1 MKALG
6 DWLYELKDWDT
17 PVLRR
22 TIVELGR
29 LAAKAERVTPGQ
41 IAAVV
46 LHDPLM
52 TLKLLRL
59 VNGAARSRISH
70 EVLTVETAIIML
82 GVGPFFYRYTNLKS
96 VEEQFLSKNGAL
108 PGLMR
113 VLSRSHHAAW
123 QARDWAILQV
133 DMKSEEVYVAALL
146 NDLGNLTLWA
156 FAPDLAMKIQRE
168 SRGKKI
174 SLINA
179 EKAVLGFE
187 LKSLQFALAEVWNLP
202 ETMLSAMHDEAAP
215 HPRMHG
221 VVLAS
226 ALARRTEA
234 GWYDEQLPASY
245 EAIADMLR
253 LPLNEVV
260 STIHQNAV
268 ISARHWQWYGVPPA
282 ATWLPMLPG
291 EWPEELVVEDEAPV
305 MAGEASQKKE
315 EPEVCLMPQHAKLRQ
330 VTDEIS
336 AHLDG
341 TLNLHD
347 MISLVLK
354 GMHEG
359 IALDRVVFALM
370 TTDRGAVKAK
380 YVVGAMPDSPLR
392 QFQFS
397 IPSTGLFGRLMG
409 KVQSVWFNEGNR
421 KALEPLISQEIWQLI
436 GNGDFFAMSLFM
448 HDRPV
453 GLFYAD
459 RKHGNC
465 ALDEHSYQEF
475 KKLCLLAAKGLA
487 HLAKK

>member
-22 TIVELGR
+22 TIVELGK
-29 LAAKAERVTPGQ
+29 LAIKAERVTPGQ

-52 TLKLLRL
+52 TLKLLRF
-59 VNGAARSRISH
+59 VNGASRSRLSH
-70 EVLTVETAIIML
+70 EVMTVETAIMML
-82 GVGPFFYRYTNLKS
+82 GVGPFFYRHANLKS
-96 VEEQFLSKNGAL
+96 VEEHLSSKNGAL

-123 QARDWAILQV
+123 QARDWAILHA
-133 DMKSEEVYVAALL
+133 DMKSEELYVAALL

-156 FAPDLAMKIQRE
+156 FAPDQAMQIRRE
-168 SRGKKI
+168 SRRKKI
-174 SLINA
+174 SLPEA
-179 EKAVLGFE
+179 EKAVMGFE
-187 LKSLQFALAEVWNLP
+187 LKSLQFALSEVWNLP
-202 ETMLSAMHDEAAP
+202 EMMLSAMHDEAAP

-226 ALARRTEA
+226 TLACRAET

-260 STIHQNAV
+260 SIIHQNAV

-291 EWPEELVVEDEAPV
+291 EWPEELVVEEDVAVAAEAVP
-305 MAGEASQKKE
+305 QKME
-315 EPEVCLMPQHAKLRQ
+315 GSEVCMMPQPARLQ
-330 VTDEIS
+330 QMTDEIS

-341 TLNLHD
+341 SLNLHD

-392 QFQFS
+392 QFQFG

-409 KVQSVWFNEGNR
+409 KVQSVWFNEDNR

-436 GNGDFFAMSLFM
+436 GDGDFFAMSLFM
-448 HDRPV
+448 NDRPV

-459 RKHGNC
+459 RKHGSC
-465 ALDEHSYQEF
+465 ALDERSYQEF

>member
-29 LAAKAERVTPGQ
+29 LAVKAERVTPGQ

-59 VNGAARSRISH
+59 VNGASRSRLSH
-70 EVLTVETAIIML
+70 EVMTVETAVMML
-82 GVGPFFYRYTNLKS
+82 GVGPFFFRHANLKS
-96 VEEQFLSKNGAL
+96 IEESVSSKNGAL
-108 PGLMR
+108 QGLMR

-123 QARDWAILQV
+123 QARDWAILHA
-133 DMKSEEVYVAALL
+133 DMKSEELYVAALL

-156 FAPDLAMKIQRE
+156 FAPDQALQIERVLRRKRTSLAA
-168 SRGKKI
+168 
-174 SLINA
+174 A
-179 EKAVLGFE
+179 EKEVLGVE

-202 ETMLSAMHDEAAP
+202 ESMLSAMHDEAAP
-215 HPRMHG
+215 NPRMHG

-226 ALARRTEA
+226 ALARRAER

-260 STIHQNAV
+260 SMIHQNSV

-291 EWPEELVVEDEAPV
+291 EWPEEPDVADEPAATEAPQK
-305 MAGEASQKKE
+305 MEAS
-315 EPEVCLMPQHAKLRQ
+315 EVCLMPQPAKLQQ

-341 TLNLHD
+341 SLNLHD

-359 IALDRVVFALM
+359 LALDRVVFALM

-380 YVVGAMPDSPLR
+380 YVVGAIPDSPLR
-392 QFQFS
+392 QFQFG

-421 KALEPLISQEIWQLI
+421 KALEPLVTQEIWQQI
-436 GNGDFFAMSLFM
+436 GIGDFFAMSLFM

-459 RKHGNC
+459 RKHGSC